1 MTGLHFFTHNL
12 LLRTVPYQSQN
23 YHDWPDKDMKDET
36 NETQTGQEA
45 ISNWSHQQ
53 EKAVEEAIKAR
64 VPMYEEIKYIFNRGE

>member
-1 MTGLHFFTHNL
+1 
-12 LLRTVPYQSQN
+12 
-23 YHDWPDKDMKDET
+23 MKDET